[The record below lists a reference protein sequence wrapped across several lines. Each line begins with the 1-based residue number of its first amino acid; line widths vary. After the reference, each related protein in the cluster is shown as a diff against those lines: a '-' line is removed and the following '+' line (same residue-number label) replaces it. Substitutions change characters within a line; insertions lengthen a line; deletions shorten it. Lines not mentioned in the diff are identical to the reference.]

1 MLKMLGLINVKL
13 WGIVAGVALLL
24 CVITGVV
31 SYQIGQSNAEVE
43 CAKVE
48 TERVRAQAIY
58 VHEAV
63 IQRVPVV
70 EYVEKE
76 NTKLVKEL
84 AVTKEKL
91 NEAIGKREDS
101 PACGLLDDERLRF
114 NEAARGTTR
123 AADLYSGG
131 SGRSK

>member
-43 CAKVE
+43 CAMVE

-76 NTKLVKEL
+76 NTKLVREL

-91 NEAIGKREDS
+91 NEAISKREDA
-101 PACGLLDDERLRF
+101 PACSLLDDERVLY
-114 NEAARGTTR
+114 NEAARSTKR
-123 AADLYSGG
+123 AADMYGG
-131 SGRSK
+131 SGSKSK